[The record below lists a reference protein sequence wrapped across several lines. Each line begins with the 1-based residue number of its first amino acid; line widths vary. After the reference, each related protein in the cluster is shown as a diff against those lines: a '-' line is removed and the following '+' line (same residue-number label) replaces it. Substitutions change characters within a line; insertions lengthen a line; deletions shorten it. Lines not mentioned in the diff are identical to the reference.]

1 MINIQNKDF
10 LLNSIL
16 EYCDD
21 LITIKDVNLKYIA
34 CNKAFLKHIGAEKDS
49 EIVGKSVYEVF
60 SPINAEILTNK
71 ILDVINSGNTKTY
84 VFKIDLQGKPRIV
97 KQISSPII
105 KDGKVQWVLSISSDV
120 TQEENL
126 KLKLVE
132 KISQLNTIL
141 EYLPIN
147 LYMKNAKG
155 EYILGTKY
163 AKNFVENGVDVYS
176 GINFD
181 IEESKEQTL
190 SEDSYVLTNKKP
202 LCGEKTTKDSD
213 GKTHWYKFH
222 KVPILLSNND
232 VSGLIT
238 IVKNIDN
245 EKILENR
252 KSLFLATLS
261 HDLKNPLLAQI
272 SSLDLFSKGTFGE
285 LNETQK
291 EIIDL
296 ILESSQYMRDMLY
309 SLLKAFKDN
318 HGSIKFE
325 RQNFDVYKLI
335 SKIIKEMNDL
345 AVENNIKINFESTI
359 SDNNKMIYADEIQLR
374 RVVGNILN
382 NAISYGYKN
391 TEINIKMW
399 TQGQNLKISFENTS
413 DIIPD
418 DLKNIIFDK
427 YVCGKN
433 VTSGLGI
440 GLGLYFCKKV
450 LEAHEGNIH
459 LETNGNHN
467 KFVINLPMLDENTVT
482 ISEIVL

>member
-84 VFKIDLQGKPRIV
+84 VFKIDVKGKPIIV

-155 EYILGTKY
+155 EYLLGTKY

-202 LCGEKTTKDSD
+202 LCGEKTTKDYN

-359 SDNNKMIYADEIQLR
+359 SDNNKMIYVDEI
-374 RVVGNILN
+374 RVLL
-382 NAISYGYKN
+382 AI
-391 TEINIKMW
+391 
-399 TQGQNLKISFENTS
+399 F
-413 DIIPD
+413 
-418 DLKNIIFDK
+418 
-427 YVCGKN
+427 
-433 VTSGLGI
+433 
-440 GLGLYFCKKV
+440 
-450 LEAHEGNIH
+450 
-459 LETNGNHN
+459 
-467 KFVINLPMLDENTVT
+467 
-482 ISEIVL
+482 

>member
-105 KDGKVQWVLSISSDV
+105 KDGKVQWVLSIFSDV

-155 EYILGTKY
+155 EYLLGTKY

-202 LCGEKTTKDSD
+202 LCGEKTTKDSN

-222 KVPILLSNND
+222 KVPILLRNND

-238 IVKNIDN
+238 IIKNIDN

-309 SLLKAFKDN
+309 
-318 HGSIKFE
+318 
-325 RQNFDVYKLI
+325 
-335 SKIIKEMNDL
+335 
-345 AVENNIKINFESTI
+345 
-359 SDNNKMIYADEIQLR
+359 
-374 RVVGNILN
+374 
-382 NAISYGYKN
+382 
-391 TEINIKMW
+391 
-399 TQGQNLKISFENTS
+399 
-413 DIIPD
+413 
-418 DLKNIIFDK
+418 
-427 YVCGKN
+427 
-433 VTSGLGI
+433 
-440 GLGLYFCKKV
+440 
-450 LEAHEGNIH
+450 
-459 LETNGNHN
+459 
-467 KFVINLPMLDENTVT
+467 
-482 ISEIVL
+482 

>member
-49 EIVGKSVYEVF
+49 EVVGKSVYEVF

-155 EYILGTKY
+155 EYLLGTKY

-202 LCGEKTTKDSD
+202 LCGEKTTKDSN

-238 IVKNIDN
+238 MIKNIDN

-325 RQNFDVYKLI
+325 RQYFDVYKLI

-391 TEINIKMW
+391 TEINVKM
-399 TQGQNLKISFENTS
+399 
-413 DIIPD
+413 
-418 DLKNIIFDK
+418 
-427 YVCGKN
+427 
-433 VTSGLGI
+433 
-440 GLGLYFCKKV
+440 
-450 LEAHEGNIH
+450 
-459 LETNGNHN
+459 
-467 KFVINLPMLDENTVT
+467 
-482 ISEIVL
+482 

>member
-1 MINIQNKDF
+1 MVDIQNKDF

-21 LITIKDVNLKYIA
+21 LITIKDVNLKYLA
-34 CNKAFLKHIGAEKDS
+34 CNRAFLNHLGAEKDS
-49 EIVGKSVYEVF
+49 EVVGKSVYEVF
-60 SPINAEILTNK
+60 NPTNAEILASKFSN
-71 ILDVINSGNTKTY
+71 VINSGSTKTC
-84 VFKIDLQGKPRIV
+84 VFKINIKGEPRIV

-105 KDGKVQWVLSISSDV
+105 KDGKLQGVLSISSDV

-147 LYMKNAKG
+147 LYMKNAQG
-155 EYILGTKY
+155 EYLLGTKY
-163 AKNFVENGVDVYS
+163 AKDFVDNGVDAYS
-176 GINFD
+176 GITVNMD
-181 IEESKEQTL
+181 ESKKQTL

-202 LCGEKTTKDSD
+202 LHGEKTAQDYK
-213 GKTHWYKFH
+213 GQTHWFRYQ
-222 KVPILLSNND
+222 KVPILMDNNE

-238 IVKNIDN
+238 LVKNIDN
-245 EKILENR
+245 EKNLENR
-252 KSLFLATLS
+252 KNLFLATLS

-291 EIIDL
+291 EMIDL
-296 ILESSQYMRDMLY
+296 ILESSKYMRDMLY

-325 RQNFDVYKLI
+325 RRNFDVYKLI
-335 SKIIKEMNDL
+335 SKIVKEMNDL
-345 AVENNIKINFESTI
+345 ALENDIKINFDSAILDE
-359 SDNNKMIYADEIQLR
+359 DKMIYADEIQLR

-391 TEINIKMW
+391 TEINVKMW
-399 TQGQNLKISFENTS
+399 TQCQILKMSFENTS
-413 DIIPD
+413 DVIPD

-433 VTSGLGI
+433 VTGGLGI

-467 KFVINLPMLDENTVT
+467 KFVIDLPMLDENTVT